1 MDDKVCRYWKEK
13 KKLFLNEFQNFFPIF
28 FFIAEYYTR
37 LFRNMN
43 IKYDE
48 MRDYKVKSAMLR
60 VFVIYIF
67 FFFYTD
73 GINLWMIVKE
83 KKKSYL

>member
-1 MDDKVCRYWKEK
+1 MNFRI
-13 KKLFLNEFQNFFPIF
+13 FFPF

-67 FFFYTD
+67 FFLHGWNKSVND
-73 GINLWMIVKE
+73 RKR
-83 KKKSYL
+83 KKKKAICNLTNLNH

>member
-1 MDDKVCRYWKEK
+1 MNFRI
-13 KKLFLNEFQNFFPIF
+13 FFPF

-67 FFFYTD
+67 FFLHGWNKSVND
-73 GINLWMIVKE
+73 RKE
-83 KKKSYL
+83 KKKKKLFVI

>member
-1 MDDKVCRYWKEK
+1 M
-13 KKLFLNEFQNFFPIF
+13 FLNEFQNFFPIF

-67 FFFYTD
+67 FFLHGWNKSVND
-73 GINLWMIVKE
+73 RKR
-83 KKKSYL
+83 KKKKLFVI

>member
-1 MDDKVCRYWKEK
+1 M
-13 KKLFLNEFQNFFPIF
+13 FLNEFQNFFPIF

-67 FFFYTD
+67 FFFLHGWNKSVND
-73 GINLWMIVKE
+73 RKE
-83 KKKSYL
+83 KKKKSYL

>member
-1 MDDKVCRYWKEK
+1 MNFRI
-13 KKLFLNEFQNFFPIF
+13 FFPF

-67 FFFYTD
+67 FFLHGWNKSVND
-73 GINLWMIVKE
+73 RKE
-83 KKKSYL
+83 KKKKKAICNLTNLNH